1 MIFPVLNGALMVL
14 LCVGFLYPI
23 VYTVSVSLSDARSIL
38 SGEVYLLPKGLNLVA
53 YQTLFMDK
61 SIVRAFFFTFRV
73 TLVGIAVSLCV
84 TTLLAYPLSRRD
96 LRGGWA
102 VMLLVVF
109 TMYFSGGLIPYYILM
124 KKLALL
130 NTMWVLVLPGVDTF
144 LLIVMVSYMRGIPKE
159 LQEAATV
166 EGCGNTGI
174 LLRIVI
180 PLSIP
185 IIATL
190 TIFYSVGLWN
200 MFYRAFIFISDSR
213 KATLQVK
220 LYQVLNL
227 MTDQL
232 IQQSGNIDLY
242 QRAIPENI
250 KAATVVVAVGPIILV
265 YPFLQD
271 YFIKGIT
278 IGSLKG

>member
-1 MIFPVLNGALMVL
+1 MVVLCAV
-14 LCVGFLYPI
+14 FLYPFL
-23 VYTVSVSLSDARSIL
+23 YTVSMSLSDARSIL

-53 YQTLFMDK
+53 YRTLFMDQ
-61 SIVRAFFFTFRV
+61 SIVRAFLFTLRLTV
-73 TLVGIAVSLCV
+73 VGVVISLCM
-84 TTLLAYPLSRRD
+84 TTLLAYPLSRKD

-102 VMLLVVF
+102 IMLLIVF

-124 KKLALL
+124 KKLRLL

-144 LLIVMVSYMRGIPKE
+144 LLIVMISYMRGIPKE

-166 EGCGNTGI
+166 EGCGNTGV
-174 LLRIVI
+174 LLRIVV
-180 PLSIP
+180 PLSVP

-200 MFYRAFIFISDSR
+200 MFYRAFIFMSDSR

-227 MTDQL
+227 MTDQM

-265 YPFLQD
+265 YPFLQR